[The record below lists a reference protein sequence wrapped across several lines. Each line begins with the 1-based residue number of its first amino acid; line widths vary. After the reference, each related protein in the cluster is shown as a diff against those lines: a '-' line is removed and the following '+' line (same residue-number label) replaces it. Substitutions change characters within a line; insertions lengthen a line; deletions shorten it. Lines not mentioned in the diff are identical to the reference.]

1 MKNTKKV
8 SRKQLERKYETH
20 GLNDYKLRSLDD
32 LKIIHDVD
40 VSEIS
45 GYHELPDKQRELFN
59 KAIINFFN
67 AWGLDNRLAL
77 KPKSINYVYEV
88 DYYKKIEDT
97 DDFFTG
103 IGQEIYILDGDGRTV
118 SRRLHKYVYEKG
130 VGFKSCEKESKIY
143 LRFELKDVWYHIM
156 STTEW
161 Y

>member
-1 MKNTKKV
+1 MKNTEKS
-8 SRKQLERKYETH
+8 SRKQLEKKYETH

-32 LKIIHDVD
+32 LRIIHGID

-45 GYHELPDKQRELFN
+45 GYQELPDKQRELFN

-67 AWGLDNRLAL
+67 GWGLDNRLAL
-77 KPKSINYVYEV
+77 KPKSINYVYDINYYRSISENEADDVGLEV
-88 DYYKKIEDT
+88 
-97 DDFFTG
+97 
-103 IGQEIYILDGDGRTV
+103 YILDKD
-118 SRRLHKYVYEKG
+118 SKSIKRRLHRYIFIKG
-130 VGFKSCEKESKIY
+130 VKFKDCEKHTTKAY